1 MRWLIAALDRGRVTF
16 NLETCTFEILLEV
29 YLAEA
34 SGRPLS
40 VSAASVCGGL
50 APTTGLRHL
59 VLLENA
65 KLIRRY
71 RDPDDR
77 RRIWVGVPQSVC
89 GRLVQAL
96 NGAEGQKARYAPNSR
111 LHLLDH

>member
-16 NLETCTFEILLEV
+16 NLETCTFEILLEI

-40 VSAASVCGGL
+40 ISGASVCGGL

-59 VLLENA
+59 VLLQNA
-65 KLIRRY
+65 NLVRRY
-71 RDPDDR
+71 RDPADR
-77 RRIWVGVPQSVC
+77 RRIWVGVPQSARE
-89 GRLVQAL
+89 RLVAVL
-96 NGAEGQKARYAPNSR
+96 NGY
-111 LHLLDH
+111 L